1 MVSDIRV
8 EFEEILK
15 NVDWMDEKT
24 RINALEKAK
33 SMSTHI
39 AYPDELLDNR
49 KLEEFYDG
57 VSSLQYVVYFFV
69 CNNKGNGIRIQTDKL
84 LSVII
89 SHLDKLNTKIEN
101 IK

>member
-1 MVSDIRV
+1 MVSDIRA

-57 VSSLQYVVYFFV
+57 VSSLKFDFSLFIII
-69 CNNKGNGIRIQTDKL
+69 KEMEFTLKL
-84 LSVII
+84 
-89 SHLDKLNTKIEN
+89 
-101 IK
+101 IKF